1 MKIVIEKVHVPQIIP
16 VERFSEKIVY
26 ETKIVEVEKPIIQ
39 YIKDIQ
45 IVKCA
50 VEKIVEVPRTVER
63 IKEVRVRVEKI
74 VEKLVEVPKVVEV
87 EKIVEKIVVVPRVIE
102 KIVEVPQI
110 IEVIVEKIIE
120 RETVR

>member
-1 MKIVIEKVHVPQIIP
+1 MPIIQEKIVKVPEEITKIVIEKVHVPQLIP
-16 VERFSEKIVY
+16 VQVINEKIVY
-26 ETKIVEVEKPIIQ
+26 QTKIIEVEKPIIQ

-45 IVKCA
+45 IVKCE

-63 IKEVRVRVEKI
+63 IKEVRVRIDKI

-102 KIVEVPQI
+102 KIV
-110 IEVIVEKIIE
+110 
-120 RETVR
+120 